1 MTFGHQKFTFLFL
14 CFITSLIV
22 LHAQPNGGQLG
33 GRPNGRR
40 GRPKGVSKY
49 TKLELYI
56 MKYFLGRRSLMADH
70 YLLLPTSGYSI
81 LFQFFGKKGIS
92 PLFLKRTSDIPLLV
106 LKGTSDI
113 FLKVFYS

>member
-1 MTFGHQKFTFLFL
+1 MDMTWMTYKILEL
-14 CFITSLIV
+14 RTSL
-22 LHAQPNGGQLG
+22 
-33 GRPNGRR
+33 
-40 GRPKGVSKY
+40 
-49 TKLELYI
+49 ELIYLI
-56 MKYFLGRRSLMADH
+56 YFGDFFLGRRSLMADH